1 MVLVDPKRRFNCA
14 DQDDPSWHERAE
26 TAVRLFSGSRNR
38 KGRTVRLEV
47 ADLGCGNERLRSV
60 LQQSL
65 AQPFDYQGYD
75 LHPQSPRVVRLD
87 LRAGLPDRTYDAVF
101 GLGILEYLD
110 DLPTFVDRLRLI
122 CSSAVLSYVTIDL
135 PDSLP
140 THERRARG
148 WLTDYGRHELEAIF
162 VESGFAVGDFVWTN
176 AGHTGVWLLDAL
188 ASTED
193 QALT

>member
-1 MVLVDPKRRFNCA
+1 MGRLRASVAEGRRRLMVLVDPKRRFNCA

-75 LHPQSPRVVRLD
+75 LHPSRRVSSVSIYEQD
-87 LRAGLPDRTYDAVF
+87 CPIERTT
-101 GLGILEYLD
+101 
-110 DLPTFVDRLRLI
+110 P
-122 CSSAVLSYVTIDL
+122 SSGSAFSSTSMTSR
-135 PDSLP
+135 PS
-140 THERRARG
+140 
-148 WLTDYGRHELEAIF
+148 
-162 VESGFAVGDFVWTN
+162 WTVC
-176 AGHTGVWLLDAL
+176 A
-188 ASTED
+188 
-193 QALT
+193 